1 MKRFRLSEIPEVDIC
16 FWSFLLNF
24 FWEVVQTYF
33 YTMKHS
39 TFKTMLYGWLH
50 CTFGDVILT
59 LGSFWFVSMIS
70 RDRRWFLKMSR
81 LSFTGFILVGLVYT
95 VFSEWT
101 NVHILKSWGY
111 GELMPII
118 PVMKVGLAP
127 FLQWIVIPSVVI
139 LLVRHYFLLNQEA
152 TRRKEA

>member
-1 MKRFRLSEIPEVDIC
+1 
-16 FWSFLLNF
+16 
-24 FWEVVQTYF
+24 
-33 YTMKHS
+33 
-39 TFKTMLYGWLH
+39 
-50 CTFGDVILT
+50 
-59 LGSFWFVSMIS
+59 
-70 RDRRWFLKMSR
+70 MSR

>member
-1 MKRFRLSEIPEVDIC
+1 MKIHSVSRIPEISLSVLA
-16 FWSFLLNF
+16 FFLNF
-24 FWEVVQTYF
+24 FWEVVHTYF
-33 YTMKHS
+33 YTLKDS
-39 TFKTMLYGWLH
+39 PFPTMLYGWIH
-50 CTFGDVILT
+50 CTLGDVILT